1 MAAARGPAVTSSPRS
16 ATDVHLRERIY
27 QELKRRLL
35 GGEWANEPML
45 SQRRLARL
53 LGTSNTPVRSAVER
67 LEAEGLVRIE
77 PRRGV
82 VLRQLDAREV
92 SELYEFRVAVESYVL
107 EQVAGQAAAGRLTSG
122 QQSELRRLIEMQRA
136 AVSRGDVAGTVET
149 DAAFHQALCAAT
161 GNREIVAAMDR
172 LRDRVCRVILQV
184 VSAYPVRMA
193 ESVTEHEQILQAVVA
208 GDGPLAAARLREHLG
223 RGRELMASASMNG
236 AASPA
241 GSPPV
246 RRPGEGGL
254 R

>member
-1 MAAARGPAVTSSPRS
+1 MPAPRATVKTPSP
-16 ATDVHLRERIY
+16 ALPADVQLRERTY

-35 GGEWANEPML
+35 SGEWASEPML
-45 SQRRLARL
+45 SQRHLARL
-53 LGTSNTPVRSAVER
+53 LGTSLTPVRSAVER

-82 VLRQLDAREV
+82 MLRQLDAREV
-92 SELYEFRVAVESYVL
+92 AELYEFRVAIESYVL
-107 EQVAGQAAAGRLTSG
+107 EQVAGRVAGG
-122 QQSELRRLIEMQRA
+122 QVSVAQLSELERLMERQRA
-136 AVSRGDVAGTVET
+136 AVSRGDVPGTVEA

-208 GDGPLAAARLREHLG
+208 GDGRLAAARLREHLG
-223 RGRELMASASMNG
+223 RGRELMASASMNR
-236 AASPA
+236 AASP
-241 GSPPV
+241 GGDPPV
-246 RRPGEGGL
+246 HRLGEGGL